1 VSQSQNRIGCT
12 KSQRRLPVK
21 KLIKSASSILG
32 LVILFAA
39 AVALAAGC
47 GSGSKVVKIVTVE
60 RKPTVVKTVTA
71 ERTAAVVSAIGDQ
84 RLYGQIKSLERK
96 GDHYELRFDPA
107 WFLSG
112 VTANVAKAE
121 DEHTSCQP
129 SACPPVPNDN
139 YRVDE
144 GHRLLTYLVPADA
157 RGPDQGRRDL
167 WAVPG
172 DDDHSRPVGGGRCGQ
187 ELAEAVRAP
196 LDRRLDPRPRR
207 HGPDVRPAVHPV
219 RRGIQ

>member
-1 VSQSQNRIGCT
+1 M
-12 KSQRRLPVK
+12 K
-21 KLIKSASSILG
+21 KLLKSASSILV

-47 GSGSKVVKIVTVE
+47 GSGSKVVKTVTVE
-60 RKPTVVKTVTA
+60 RKPAVVNTVTA
-71 ERTAAVVSAIGDQ
+71 ERTAAVASATGDQ

-112 VTANVAKAE
+112 VTGNVAKAE

-144 GHRLLTYLVPADA
+144 GHRLLTYLVPADV
-157 RGPDQGRRDL
+157 RGGVITTCCTP
-167 WAVPG
+167 
-172 DDDHSRPVGGGRCGQ
+172 STTITVGQ
-187 ELAEAVRAP
+187 LAEIVAGKSSLKLFEP
-196 LDRRLDPRPRR
+196 LSTGVWIL
-207 HGPDVRPAVHPV
+207 VHVDTVQTFAQQYLP
-219 RRGIQ
+219 